1 MLDNLYLHT
10 YSEVQV
16 FKQHKHEQLIQL
28 RCKLRLDLINQSYN
42 SMQWQRLLN
51 RIINFQY
58 KQ

>member
-16 FKQHKHEQLIQL
+16 FKQHKHEQLTQL

-51 RIINFQY
+51 RIINFSI
-58 KQ
+58 